1 MRKTLEAKF
10 AKKRIGIYTLLA
22 SLVAGGRE
30 RSMVV
35 QWWMRAIAGGRDRSQ
50 VEGSDHWWRASVF
63 GLGELSWTHAGG
75 WERSWWMGSIAGG
88 EERFLV
94 EGAIAGGG
102 ERSLVD
108 ENGNRWRLSS
118 RGGELSQ
125 AELSGLRW
133 KGAIAAG
140 EVLWQVDW
148 SGLRWRGAIAGWCKG
163 AIAG

>member
-35 QWWMRAIAGGRDRSQ
+35 QWWMRAIAGGRDPSQ
-50 VEGSDHWWRASVF
+50 VEGSDRWWRASVF
-63 GLGELSWTHAGG
+63 GLGELSLDP
-75 WERSWWMGSIAGG
+75 RWWMG
-88 EERFLV
+88 
-94 EGAIAGGG
+94 AIAVDGIDRRRRGAFSGGG